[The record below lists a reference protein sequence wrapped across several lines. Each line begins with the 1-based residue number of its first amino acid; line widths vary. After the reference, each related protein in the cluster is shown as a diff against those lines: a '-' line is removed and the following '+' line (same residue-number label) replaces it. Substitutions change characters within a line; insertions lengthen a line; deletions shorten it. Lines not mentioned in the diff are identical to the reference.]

1 MYGIT
6 ARNPSEGLRIA
17 IRRLLELNNIIDTRN
32 GKAYTYD
39 EPILVTFTHPKECF
53 VNDPVRDANPFFAL
67 AEAFW
72 LLAGRDDTAFLDKY
86 VKTFG
91 ERYSDQGIL
100 MGSYGKR
107 WRKHFGIDQ
116 IKAVIEKLRDDP
128 GTRQA
133 VIQMWDANDLTVQAK
148 DRPCNLSVVFRIR
161 KGNLDITVMNRSND
175 IVNGMMG
182 YNPTQF
188 SMLQRVVADHLG
200 IPVGKYWVCSN
211 DAHVYVS
218 DLEMLN
224 KRGELSKTIYPAKKL
239 ARIVENLVTWESDLN
254 VLMDC
259 LDALHSKGKTDE
271 PVLKNRFLSEV
282 VFRACVSYYFHKQK
296 RWSESWLVADTI
308 SDLSWRQFCIDWLER
323 RAKNEQR
330 ITDI

>member
-6 ARNPSEGLRIA
+6 ARNPAEGLRIA
-17 IRRLLELNNIIDTRN
+17 LRRLLELDTIIDTRN
-32 GKAYTYD
+32 GRAYTYD
-39 EPILVTFTHPKECF
+39 EPILVNFTHPNECF
-53 VNDPVRDANPFFAL
+53 VSDPVRDANPFFAL

-72 LLAGRDDTAFLDKY
+72 LLAGREDTVFLDNY

-107 WRKHFGIDQ
+107 WRSHFGFDQ
-116 IKAVIEKLRDDP
+116 IKAVIEKLRADP

-133 VIQMWDANDLTVQAK
+133 VIQMWEPNDLTIKAN
-148 DRPCNLSVVFRIR
+148 DRPCNMSVVFRIR
-161 KGNLDITVMNRSND
+161 KGNLDLTIMNRSND

-188 SMLQRVVADHLG
+188 NMLQRVVANHLG

-224 KRGELSKTIYPAKKL
+224 KRGELSKILYPSKKIT
-239 ARIVENLVTWESDLN
+239 RIVENTPAWESDLN
-254 VLMDC
+254 TLMDC
-259 LDALHSKGKTDE
+259 LDDLHKKNKTDE

-282 VFRACVSYYFHKQK
+282 VHRACVAYYFYKQK
-296 RWSESWLVADTI
+296 RWSEAWLVADLI
-308 SDLSWRQFCIDWLER
+308 IDLSWRQFCIDWLER
-323 RAKNEQR
+323 RAKNGK
-330 ITDI
+330 

>member
-6 ARNPSEGLRIA
+6 ARNPGEGLRIA
-17 IRRLLELNNIIDTRN
+17 LRRLIELDNIIETRN
-32 GKAYTYD
+32 GPAYTYD
-39 EPILVTFTHPKECF
+39 APILVHFTHPNECF

-67 AEAFW
+67 AESFW
-72 LLAGRDDTAFLDKY
+72 LLAGRNDTEFLDKY
-86 VKTFG
+86 VRTFG

-107 WRKHFGIDQ
+107 WRSHFGFDQ
-116 IKAVIEKLRDDP
+116 IKAVTEKLREDP

-133 VIQMWDANDLTVQAK
+133 VIQMWEPNDLTITAN
-148 DRPCNLSVVFRIR
+148 DRPCNMSVVFRIR
-161 KGNLDITVMNRSND
+161 KGNLDITIMNRSND

-188 SMLQRVVADHLG
+188 NMLQRVVANHLG

-218 DLEMLN
+218 DLEKLN
-224 KRGELSKTIYPAKKL
+224 SRGDLSKILYPSKTIT
-239 ARIVENLVTWESDLN
+239 RIVEHIPSWESDLN
-254 VLMDC
+254 TLMDS
-259 LDALHSKGKTDE
+259 LDDLHKKSKTDE

-282 VFRACVSYYFHKQK
+282 VHRACVAYYFHKQK
-296 RWSESWLVADTI
+296 RWSEAWLVADLI
-308 SDLSWRQFCIDWLER
+308 IDLSWRQFCIEWLER

-330 ITDI
+330 PANI

>member
-6 ARNPSEGLRIA
+6 ARNPGEGLRIA
-17 IRRLLELNNIIDTRN
+17 LRRLVELNNVIETRN
-32 GKAYTYD
+32 GPAYTYD
-39 EPILVTFTHPKECF
+39 APILINFTHPNECF

-67 AEAFW
+67 AESFW
-72 LLAGRDDTAFLDKY
+72 LLAGRNDTEFLDKY
-86 VKTFG
+86 VRTFG

-107 WRKHFGIDQ
+107 WRSHFGFDQ

-133 VIQMWDANDLTVQAK
+133 VIQMWEPNDLTIKAN
-148 DRPCNLSVVFRIR
+148 DRPCNMSVVFRIR
-161 KGNLDITVMNRSND
+161 KGNLDITIMNRSND

-188 SMLQRVVADHLG
+188 NMLQRVIANHLG

-218 DLEMLN
+218 DLEKLN
-224 KRGELSKTIYPAKKL
+224 SRGELSKILYPSKKIT
-239 ARIVENLVTWESDLN
+239 RIVEHIPSWESDLN
-254 VLMDC
+254 ALMDS
-259 LDALHSKGKTDE
+259 LDDLHKKSKTDE

-282 VFRACVSYYFHKQK
+282 VHRACVSYYFHKQK
-296 RWSESWLVADTI
+296 RWSEAWLVADLI
-308 SDLSWRQFCIDWLER
+308 IDLSWRQFCIEWLER

-330 ITDI
+330 SANI